1 MFEEEFAAAAAAAR
15 AKAAFLKRNPAGYF
29 LASMLAGAFIGF
41 GVLLAFT
48 IGGLLEGAAY
58 TKVLMGVSFG
68 VALSLVVMAGG
79 ELFTG
84 NNFVMTAG
92 AVSGTVGWGGAVR
105 LWLVCWLGNLA
116 GAVLLAAMFY
126 GAGLTDSAVGA
137 YMASG
142 AAGKM
147 ALPRSRSSPL

>member
-84 NNFVMTAG
+84 NN
-92 AVSGTVGWGGAVR
+92 
-105 LWLVCWLGNLA
+105 
-116 GAVLLAAMFY
+116 
-126 GAGLTDSAVGA
+126 
-137 YMASG
+137 
-142 AAGKM
+142 
-147 ALPRSRSSPL
+147 